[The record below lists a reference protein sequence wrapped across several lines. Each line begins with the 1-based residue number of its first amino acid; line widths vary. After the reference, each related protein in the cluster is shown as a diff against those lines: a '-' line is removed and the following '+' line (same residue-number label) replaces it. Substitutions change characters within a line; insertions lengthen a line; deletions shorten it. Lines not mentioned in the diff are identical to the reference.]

1 MHYEA
6 RKFISRNSNN
16 VTFDSITDG
25 HLIGSTMLSALSYN
39 DLYTMVLASMLYAP
53 LFTSPSDGE
62 ATQSTAAPTL
72 AYLP

>member
-6 RKFISRNSNN
+6 KKFISRHTNNITFNSLDDG
-16 VTFDSITDG
+16 TLMDS
-25 HLIGSTMLSALSYN
+25 SMLSSLNYE

-53 LFTSPSDGE
+53 LFTAPSDGTS
-62 ATQSTAAPTL
+62 TQSVTAPTL